1 VPAFLFWHEIALPL
15 AITAAG
21 LLAILSAIKAVSRVL
36 ERRHE
41 LRAAAGSDH
50 GEEVQHLQAEMGQ
63 LRAQVEALE
72 ERVDFAERMLTQ
84 ERKRRQL
91 EPGSRES

>member
-1 VPAFLFWHEIALPL
+1 MPAFLFWHEIALPL

-21 LLAILSAIKAVSRVL
+21 LLAILSAIKAASRVM

-41 LRAAAGSDH
+41 LRIAAGNQGD
-50 GEEVQHLQAEMGQ
+50 EVQHLQAEMGQ

-84 ERKRRQL
+84 ERKHRQI
-91 EPGSRES
+91 EPGGPES